1 MPGRAIDTASRY
13 FQNMILF
20 LIVYTAIRERKHAIW
35 LAWAWLAGATF
46 ATVPAILN
54 PPTYEDDLTVRISG
68 TIGDPNELAALLVAG
83 MAFAGVLAVTT
94 KEPPRCASRRARR
107 WCCSWSGSSTP
118 SRAVAWSRSASR

>member
-1 MPGRAIDTASRY
+1 
-13 FQNMILF
+13 MILF

-46 ATVPAILN
+46 ATVPAMLN

-83 MAFAGVLAVTT
+83 HGVRGRPGGDHQGDRA
-94 KEPPRCASRRARR
+94 ARR
-107 WCCSWSGSSTP
+107 GRIGAWCCSWPGSSTP
-118 SRAVAWSRSASR
+118 SRAAAWWRSSSR